1 MKPCLHLPTLAVII
15 LSATSLLFAQI
26 TPDDEFYLKHGT
38 NWAPFVELEQDEVI
52 RFEADVTGDDKAEV
66 FYTKSS
72 LRDGKQGY
80 LWTVYA
86 KGDNGS
92 LVLLGELTFSDK
104 VFAPKSWTKDQKT
117 RGFYTFGPGGAGKG
131 VLVFY
136 ALEENRLVPLEERKI
151 EPNDADK
158 EEFDGLFAA
167 RLKGESPKIDL
178 KRTTLPKQ
186 QSTTAPSS
194 VVNAPPESRETTPT
208 PKRQAIAQPSGPKK
222 ALEAKPT
229 ASTPSEQPASSTPWS
244 IIVVLIVAAIGLLW
258 LLLKKRK

>member
-1 MKPCLHLPTLAVII
+1 MKPCLHLPTVVVII

-26 TPDDEFYLKHGT
+26 TPDDELYLKHGT
-38 NWAPFVELEQDEVI
+38 NWAPFVELEQDEII

-92 LVLLGELTFSDK
+92 LALLGELTFSDK

-136 ALEENRLVPLEERKI
+136 AVVGNRLVPLEERKI
-151 EPNDADK
+151 EPNGADRV
-158 EEFDGLFAA
+158 EFDGLFGA

-186 QSTTAPSS
+186 HSTITPSS
-194 VVNAPPESRETTPT
+194 VVPAPPESRETTPK
-208 PKRQAIAQPSGPKK
+208 PLPVVQPTVPKK
-222 ALEAKPT
+222 SPST
-229 ASTPSEQPASSTPWS
+229 APASATPSEEPASSTPWS
-244 IIVVLIVAAIGLLW
+244 VVAVLIVAVIGLLW
-258 LLLKKRK
+258 LLLKRRK

>member
-1 MKPCLHLPTLAVII
+1 MKPCLHLPTVVVII
-15 LSATSLLFAQI
+15 LSATSLLLAQI

-38 NWAPFVELEQDEVI
+38 NWAPFVELEQDEII

-92 LVLLGELTFSDK
+92 LALLGELTFSDK
-104 VFAPKSWTKDQKT
+104 VFAPKSWTKDRKT

-136 ALEENRLVPLEERKI
+136 ALEGSRLVPLEERKI
-151 EPNDADK
+151 EPNGADRV
-158 EEFDGLFAA
+158 EFDGLFAA

-186 QSTTAPSS
+186 QSTTTPSG
-194 VVNAPPESRETTPT
+194 VITAPPESREAT
-208 PKRQAIAQPSGPKK
+208 PKPPPAVQTPVPKK
-222 ALEAKPT
+222 VSTTEPAP
-229 ASTPSEQPASSTPWS
+229 STPSEEPTSSTPWS
-244 IIVVLIVAAIGLLW
+244 VVAVLIVAATGLLW
-258 LLLKKRK
+258 LLLKGRK